1 MKINYKDIH
10 KLLILKSSNYNELKN
25 QIFENGIISL
35 SKPKIDFFSYV
46 VKTIISQQI
55 SDTVANSIWINFCK
69 YFEKNIPKF
78 EKIKNLEWL
87 EDTALENIGISQK
100 KKEYI
105 IHFYQSITS
114 KSLNFNLLK
123 NNDEDEFKSRLTK
136 IKGIGNW
143 TCDMILIFFFLR
155 LNIFPKNDLIIEKVK
170 KKLCAIEH
178 KQIDFNKIYSPHLS
192 ILSIHMWKMSK
203 RIL

>member
-1 MKINYKDIH
+1 MKINYRDIH

-87 EDTALENIGISQK
+87 EDTALENIGISK
-100 KKEYI
+100 KK
-105 IHFYQSITS
+105 
-114 KSLNFNLLK
+114 K
-123 NNDEDEFKSRLTK
+123 R
-136 IKGIGNW
+136 
-143 TCDMILIFFFLR
+143 
-155 LNIFPKNDLIIEKVK
+155 
-170 KKLCAIEH
+170 
-178 KQIDFNKIYSPHLS
+178 IYYSFLS
-192 ILSIHMWKMSK
+192 INSVKIIKF
-203 RIL
+203 